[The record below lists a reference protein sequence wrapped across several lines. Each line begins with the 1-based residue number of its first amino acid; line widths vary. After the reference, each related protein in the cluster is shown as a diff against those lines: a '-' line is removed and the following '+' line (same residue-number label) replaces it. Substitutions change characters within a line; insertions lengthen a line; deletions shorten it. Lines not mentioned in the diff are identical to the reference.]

1 MKRIISFLI
10 CLVLVFSP
18 FTIINSYAD
27 YNAELETKADIVL
40 LFSLDDGTVIFSKNA
55 DKTAAPASL
64 TKITTAILTI
74 ENCENLD
81 TVITVPSYC
90 ITLLNGTGS
99 SMAGLKAGEEVTVR
113 QLLYCMLVKSA
124 NEAANILADY
134 IGGGSIEN
142 FVSMMNDFAARVGA
156 EGTHYVNAH
165 GLDADG
171 QYTTANDLAKITK
184 YALNL
189 PVFTEICTTY
199 KYTMPATNMSNERN
213 FVSTNWVI
221 NPNFKTYYY
230 EYVQG
235 IKTGTTSNA
244 GQCII
249 TKASKDGYNYLCIVM
264 GAHAEDVNNDN
275 NPDNMA
281 FLETK
286 KLYKWVFENIRLEKI
301 VNTTDIVTVVDVKLA
316 FGVDH
321 VRLVPAND
329 VTALVPVGTDSGSVL
344 VQVIESETPA
354 QIKAPVKKGEVLGKA
369 KVLYADTELATV
381 DLVAAEDIKVS
392 VILWALDGLYNIIS
406 SPIFIII
413 VAMILVVVVI
423 HYFTSANPRR
433 RKKRRRRRKKLK
445 FYNGTRT
452 NNNRR

>member
-165 GLDADG
+165 GLDAEG

-445 FYNGTRT
+445 FYNGTRP

>member
-165 GLDADG
+165 GLDAEG

-433 RKKRRRRRKKLK
+433 RK
-445 FYNGTRT
+445 
-452 NNNRR
+452 

>member
-10 CLVLVFSP
+10 CLILVFSP

-165 GLDADG
+165 GLDAEG

-189 PVFTEICTTY
+189 PIFMEICTSY

-213 FVSTNWVI
+213 FVSTNWAI

-423 HYFTSANPRR
+423 HYFTSTNPRR

>member
-165 GLDADG
+165 GLDAEG

>member
-10 CLVLVFSP
+10 CLILVFSP

-165 GLDADG
+165 GLDAEG

-452 NNNRR
+452 NNNRK

>member
-10 CLVLVFSP
+10 CLILVFSP

-74 ENCENLD
+74 ENCDNLD

-156 EGTHYVNAH
+156 SGTHYVNAH
-165 GLDADG
+165 GLDAEG

-392 VILWALDGLYNIIS
+392 VILWTLDGLYNIIS

-423 HYFTSANPRR
+423 RYYTSANPRR
-433 RKKRRRRRKKLK
+433 KKKRRRRRKKLK

>member
-10 CLVLVFSP
+10 CLILVFSP

-165 GLDADG
+165 GLDAEG

-445 FYNGTRT
+445 FYNGTRP

>member
-1 MKRIISFLI
+1 LKRIISFLI

-55 DKTAAPASL
+55 DKTTAPASL

-165 GLDADG
+165 GLDAEG

-184 YALNL
+184 Y
-189 PVFTEICTTY
+189 
-199 KYTMPATNMSNERN
+199 KMRS
-213 FVSTNWVI
+213 
-221 NPNFKTYYY
+221 
-230 EYVQG
+230 
-235 IKTGTTSNA
+235 
-244 GQCII
+244 
-249 TKASKDGYNYLCIVM
+249 
-264 GAHAEDVNNDN
+264 
-275 NPDNMA
+275 
-281 FLETK
+281 
-286 KLYKWVFENIRLEKI
+286 
-301 VNTTDIVTVVDVKLA
+301 
-316 FGVDH
+316 
-321 VRLVPAND
+321 
-329 VTALVPVGTDSGSVL
+329 
-344 VQVIESETPA
+344 
-354 QIKAPVKKGEVLGKA
+354 
-369 KVLYADTELATV
+369 
-381 DLVAAEDIKVS
+381 
-392 VILWALDGLYNIIS
+392 
-406 SPIFIII
+406 
-413 VAMILVVVVI
+413 
-423 HYFTSANPRR
+423 
-433 RKKRRRRRKKLK
+433 
-445 FYNGTRT
+445 
-452 NNNRR
+452 

>member
-1 MKRIISFLI
+1 
-10 CLVLVFSP
+10 
-18 FTIINSYAD
+18 
-27 YNAELETKADIVL
+27 
-40 LFSLDDGTVIFSKNA
+40 
-55 DKTAAPASL
+55 
-64 TKITTAILTI
+64 
-74 ENCENLD
+74 
-81 TVITVPSYC
+81 
-90 ITLLNGTGS
+90 
-99 SMAGLKAGEEVTVR
+99 
-113 QLLYCMLVKSA
+113 
-124 NEAANILADY
+124 
-134 IGGGSIEN
+134 
-142 FVSMMNDFAARVGA
+142 
-156 EGTHYVNAH
+156 
-165 GLDADG
+165 
-171 QYTTANDLAKITK
+171 
-184 YALNL
+184 
-189 PVFTEICTTY
+189 
-199 KYTMPATNMSNERN
+199 MSNERN

-433 RKKRRRRRKKLK
+433 KKNRRRRRKKLK

>member
-27 YNAELETKADIVL
+27 YNSELETKADIVL

-55 DKTAAPASL
+55 DKPSAPASL

-99 SMAGLKAGEEVTVR
+99 SMAGLKAGEELTVR

-134 IGGGSIEN
+134 IGGGSIES
-142 FVSMMNDFAARVGA
+142 FVGMMNDFAARVGA
-156 EGTHYVNAH
+156 ENTHYVNAH
-165 GLDADG
+165 GLDAEG
-171 QYTTANDLAKITK
+171 QYTTANDLAKIVK

-189 PVFTEICTTY
+189 PIFMEICNSY
-199 KYTMPATNMSNERN
+199 KYTLPETNMSKERN
-213 FVSTNWVI
+213 FVSTNWMI

-230 EYVQG
+230 EYIQG
-235 IKTGTTSNA
+235 IKTGTTNQA
-244 GQCII
+244 GKCVVS
-249 TKASKDGYNYLCIVM
+249 KASKDGYNYLCVVM
-264 GAHAEDVNNDN
+264 GAPEEDVNGDG
-275 NPDNMA
+275 NPDNTA

-286 KLYKWVFENIRLEKI
+286 KMYKWVFENIRLEKI

-344 VQVIESETPA
+344 VDVIEAETPSEVR
-354 QIKAPVKKGEVLGKA
+354 APVKKGEVLGKA
-369 KVLYADTELATV
+369 KVMYADTELATV

-392 VILWALDGLYNIIS
+392 VILWALDGLYKIVS

-413 VAMILVVVVI
+413 VAMVLVIVVI
-423 HYFTSANPRR
+423 RYLTSSNQGR
-433 RKKRRRRRKKLK
+433 RKRRRRRRKKLK
-445 FYNGTRT
+445 FYNGTKT
-452 NNNRR
+452 NNTRR